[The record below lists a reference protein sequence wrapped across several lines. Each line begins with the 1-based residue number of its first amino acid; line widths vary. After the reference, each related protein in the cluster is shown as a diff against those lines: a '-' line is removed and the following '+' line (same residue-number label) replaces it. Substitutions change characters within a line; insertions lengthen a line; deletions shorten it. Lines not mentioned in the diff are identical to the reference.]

1 MPQAALLTVRRLPPG
16 NLGDPYPITV
26 WLDGER
32 LAVLM
37 PGESVSR
44 ETAPGMHR
52 LKAFNTL
59 LRKTVQLDLAPGE
72 EVNVVASNRAGFGTM
87 LFAMLGV
94 GPLYVGLEREWP
106 PSAPTQQAHDAE
118 REDEAGEHE

>member
-1 MPQAALLTVRRLPPG
+1 MMAPAPAMLTVRRLPPG

-26 WLDGER
+26 WLDEER

-44 ETAPGMHR
+44 ETPPGLHR

-59 LRKTVQLDLAPGE
+59 LRKTVELDLSPGE
-72 EVNVVASNRAGFGTM
+72 SLTMVASNRAGFGTM

-94 GPLYVGLEREWP
+94 GPLYVGLERE
-106 PSAPTQQAHDAE
+106 TT
-118 REDEAGEHE
+118 AG

>member
-1 MPQAALLTVRRLPPG
+1 MTSQPAPVLTVRRPPPG

-37 PGESVSR
+37 PGDSVTR
-44 ETAPGMHR
+44 EAAPGRHR
-52 LKAFNTL
+52 LKVYNTL
-59 LRKTVQLDLAPGE
+59 LRKTVELDLAPGE
-72 EVNVVASNRAGFGTM
+72 AVTMVASNRAGFGTL

-94 GPLYVGLEREWP
+94 GPLYVGLERE
-106 PSAPTQQAHDAE
+106 SST
-118 REDEAGEHE
+118 R

>member
-1 MPQAALLTVRRLPPG
+1 MTTSQPAPPRLTVRRPPPG

-32 LAVLM
+32 LAVLL
-37 PGESVSR
+37 PGDSVTR
-44 ETAPGMHR
+44 EVTPGQHR
-52 LKAFNTL
+52 LKAYNTL

-72 EVNVVASNRAGFGTM
+72 ELTIVASNRAGFGTM

-94 GPLYVGLEREWP
+94 GPLYIGLEREA
-106 PSAPTQQAHDAE
+106 SA
-118 REDEAGEHE
+118 R

>member
-1 MPQAALLTVRRLPPG
+1 MVSQPDTSQRPAQLTVRRPPPG
-16 NLGDPYPITV
+16 GLGDPYPITV

-37 PGESVSR
+37 PGESVTR
-44 ETAPGMHR
+44 ETPPGRHR

-59 LRKTVQLDLAPGE
+59 LRKSVELDVAPGE
-72 EVNVVASNRAGFGTM
+72 EVRMVASNRAGFGTL

-94 GPLYVGLEREWP
+94 GPLYVGLERDAS
-106 PSAPTQQAHDAE
+106 PS
-118 REDEAGEHE
+118 